1 MPVLTFLAGSL
12 AYLFRDRIPAT
23 RVALGVWVVLVA
35 LIADLGFAPSLVH
48 APLCI
53 LLLAGSLQLP
63 LSAVG
68 SRYDIS
74 YGVYIY
80 GWPLQQVPGSVGA
93 HQAVPP
99 LIFAGAAL
107 LIVAPLAWL
116 SCRYVEGPA
125 RRWRR
130 FGEAPRRVPEL
141 A

>member
-1 MPVLTFLAGSL
+1 LTFLAGSL
-12 AYLFRDRIPAT
+12 AYLFRDRIPAS
-23 RVALGVWVVLVA
+23 RVALGVCAVLVVV
-35 LIADLGFAPSLVH
+35 IAGLGFAPSLVH
-48 APLCI
+48 VPLCT

-80 GWPLQQVPGSVGA
+80 GWPVQQVLASFGV
-93 HQAVPP
+93 HDAVPP

-125 RRWRR
+125 RRWHRAKD
-130 FGEAPRRVPEL
+130 APRRVPEL